1 MSGATISTYI
11 CIIYEIMQQLGF
23 KRSFS
28 LKVNKANKNYLENFI
43 LHHASCGDFKEEI
56 YDTSRRNAQDSQ

>member
-1 MSGATISTYI
+1 
-11 CIIYEIMQQLGF
+11 MQQLGF

-56 YDTSRRNAQDSQ
+56 YDTSRRNAQDSH